1 MGEFLAMG
9 GYAQYVWTAFGVTF
23 LIVIG
28 NVVAARRRWRMT
40 RDRLSRRVER
50 QATRA
55 AARQPR
61 EGARRSEG
69 L

>member
-28 NVVAARRRWRMT
+28 NVVAARRRWRTT
-40 RDRLSRRVER
+40 REQLSRRVER
-50 QATRA
+50 QAARA
-55 AARQPR
+55 AARESR

>member
-9 GYAQYVWTAFGVTF
+9 GYAQYVWAAFGVTF

-28 NVVAARRRWRMT
+28 NVIAARRRWRMT
-40 RDRLSRRVER
+40 RDRLARRVER
-50 QATRA
+50 QASRE
-55 AARQPR
+55 AARQSR
-61 EGARRSEG
+61 DSTRRSGG

>member
-28 NVVAARRRWRMT
+28 NVIAARRRWRAT
-40 RDRLSRRVER
+40 RDRLARRVER
-50 QATRA
+50 LASRE
-55 AARQPR
+55 AARQSR
-61 EGARRSEG
+61 DSTRRSGG